1 MKFKNRV
8 KKTAVVAAAGSGSRM
23 NSEQNKQFLMIGAYP
38 LLAVTLLKLSFSD
51 YIDEI
56 IIAARECDIVT
67 VMNLIN
73 EFGIKKISHIIP
85 GGDTR
90 QQSVFNALKE
100 AEDDSLALIHDGARP
115 FFSEDLLLE
124 LTKAALKYGAAA
136 PGIKPKDT
144 ISQIDGEGFFVN
156 AEERSS
162 LRALQTPQV
171 FKTSLIKSAHEKAKA
186 EGLEFTDDC
195 SLFAH
200 YGGKVFITDGEENNI
215 KITVPEDIPI
225 AGMLMEE
232 YGI

>member
-144 ISQIDGEGFFVN
+144 ISQIDGKGFFVN